1 VNALPIALEKRIEIM
16 RLAYKL
22 AIVAAM
28 AAAAATVLLRAE
40 STNAIP
46 ISEVSHIH
54 GIAIDPN
61 DPSRLFLAT
70 HYGVYLTS
78 PDGTAVRI
86 SDNRNDYMGF
96 TPHPSEPDFLFAS
109 GHPASGGNMGVI
121 VSRDGGR
128 TWQQLS
134 AGARGPVDFH
144 AMDVSAADPDVIYGL
159 YGGIQVSRDGG
170 GTWEIAG
177 SPPADAFDLAASAV
191 DPDTAYA
198 ATRDGVMVS
207 RDAGRSWRPTGP
219 EGQPASMVHVGP
231 TGAVYAFVVGSGLM
245 RAPGAALNWSVVN
258 AGFGE
263 RVLLHMAI
271 DRNDPAR
278 MFAVA
283 DDGQVHASSDAGQSW
298 GQFSGAPGAAD

>member
-1 VNALPIALEKRIEIM
+1 MM
-16 RLAYKL
+16 RLRHK
-22 AIVAAM
+22 IIVVAAVM
-28 AAAAATVLLRAE
+28 TTGIATVLAQ
-40 STNAIP
+40 STDAIP

-78 PDGTAVRI
+78 PDGTAVQI
-86 SDNRNDYMGF
+86 SDNRSDYMGF
-96 TPHPSEPDFLFAS
+96 TPHPTDPDLLFAS
-109 GHPASGGNMGVI
+109 GHPAGGGNMGVI

-128 TWQQLS
+128 TWQQLA
-134 AGARGPVDFH
+134 AGASGPVDFH

-159 YGGIQVSRDGG
+159 YGSVQVSRDGG

-177 SPPADAFDLAASAV
+177 SPLADVFDLAASAV
-191 DPDTAYA
+191 DTDLVYA
-198 ATRDGVMVS
+198 ATRNGIMVS
-207 RDAGRSWRPTGP
+207 RDAGESWQSTGP

-231 TGAVYAFVVGSGLM
+231 AGAVYAFVVGSGLV
-245 RAPGAALNWSVVN
+245 RAPGATLNWSVVN

-271 DRNDPAR
+271 DRDDPGR

-283 DDGQVHASSDAGQSW
+283 DDGQVHASSDGGRSW
-298 GQFSGAPGAAD
+298 ELLSNAPDAID